1 MSTDNTKWPLYRGDG
16 DPRTVDLP
24 DPPPWRLFG
33 GELIER
39 ELPPQELRFKFEI
52 ERREIELVNAALC
65 LRRPLLITGNPGTGK
80 STLARAIA
88 HELKLGAVL
97 TWPINTRS
105 TLHEGLY
112 SYDAIG
118 RAQESEKLDKVGR
131 YIKLGPL
138 GTALLPSRRPR
149 VLLIDE
155 IDKSDIDLPN
165 DLLNVFEEG
174 WFEIP
179 ELSRLENDLVEVQTH
194 DVGISGKPDWIA
206 IRRGRVTCREFPFVV
221 LTSNGERDF
230 PGPFLR
236 RCIRLDLAPPTDE
249 KLARIV
255 KAHFGMDQAVAAEG
269 LITDFVERRKA
280 GDLAVDQL
288 LNAVYMTMFHD
299 KTPKELEDA
308 ILRTLK

>member
-1 MSTDNTKWPLYRGDG
+1 MSTGETQWPIYRGDG
-16 DPRTVDLP
+16 EPRTVDLP
-24 DPPPWRLFG
+24 DPPPWRRFC
-33 GELIER
+33 GEPVER
-39 ELPPQELRFKFEI
+39 ELPPQELSFKFEI
-52 ERREIELVNAALC
+52 EPREIELVNAALC
-65 LRRPLLITGNPGTGK
+65 LRRPLLITGKPGTGK
-80 STLARAIA
+80 STLARAVA
-88 HELKLGAVL
+88 HELALGAVL

-118 RAQESEKLDKVGR
+118 RAQEGEKLDEIGR

-179 ELSRLENDLVEVQTH
+179 ELSRLAYDTIEVQTH
-194 DVGISGKPDWIA
+194 DAGVSGKPDRVA
-206 IRRGRVTCREFPFVV
+206 IRRGRVTCLAFPFVV
-221 LTSNGERDF
+221 LTSNEERDF

-236 RCIRLDLAPPTDE
+236 RCIRLDIAPPVDA

-255 KAHFGMDQAVAAEG
+255 KAHFGRDQALAAEA
-269 LITDFVERRKA
+269 LIKDFVERRKK
-280 GDLAVDQL
+280 GDLAIDQL
-288 LNAVYMTMFHD
+288 LNAVYMTTLHD

-308 ILRTLK
+308 ILRVLK